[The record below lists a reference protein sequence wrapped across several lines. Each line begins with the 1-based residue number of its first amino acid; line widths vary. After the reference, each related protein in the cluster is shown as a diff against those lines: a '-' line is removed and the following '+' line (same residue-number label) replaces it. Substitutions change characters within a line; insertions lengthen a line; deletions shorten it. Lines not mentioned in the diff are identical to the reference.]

1 MEKGYPAHRREE
13 PGHHIGCIQILEFQ
27 RQQNIIVVRNL
38 SPGAILPGV
47 EFRLGHY
54 QTLSPWE
61 K

>member
-1 MEKGYPAHRREE
+1 
-13 PGHHIGCIQILEFQ
+13 
-27 RQQNIIVVRNL
+27 L

-61 K
+61 KWQFFCTLVSLSIKWKH